1 MINFDIK
8 YRHMKGV
15 TIMTEEGTG
24 KRIAQIDLS
33 RLVKH
38 SSEFEEFFDRL
49 IAESRK
55 DEKDVAWT
63 TIKSDLKRKGKA

>member
-1 MINFDIK
+1 
-8 YRHMKGV
+8 MKGI

-24 KRIAQIDLS
+24 KKIAQIDLS

-38 SSEFEEFFDRL
+38 SAEFEDFFDRL

-55 DEKDVAWT
+55 NEKDIAWSD
-63 TIKSDLKRKGKA
+63 IKSDLKRKVKR

>member
-1 MINFDIK
+1 
-8 YRHMKGV
+8 MKGI

-24 KRIAQIDLS
+24 KKIAQIDLS

-38 SSEFEEFFDRL
+38 SDEFEDFFDRL

-55 DEKDVAWT
+55 NEKDVSLDA
-63 TIKSDLKRKGKA
+63 IKKDLKRKGRL